1 MNRELVDL
9 YSDYLLSSF
18 GATTA
23 TGLSELLEGTL
34 SHDQITRFL
43 SQQRFDSK
51 TLWQLVKPMIRA
63 IEDDAGVLIFDD
75 TIQEKP
81 YTDENEL
88 ISWHFDHSKN
98 RTVKGINLLNCVYHA
113 QGVTL
118 PVAYELITKPIVYR
132 DEKTSRLKRKSTCS
146 KNEHPRLHLRG
157 QALRRMLTICQR
169 NRVAY
174 RYVLADSWFSA
185 KENLHFIRSDL
196 GKHFVIALKSNRTV
210 ALSYDAKRQGVF
222 SRLDALNL
230 PEHQAVRGYLRGL
243 DFPVL
248 LVRQVFTNKDGSTGV
263 LYLACSDLDGDA
275 GDIIAIYQKRWNVE
289 TFHKTLKSHAS
300 LAKSPTRTVRT
311 QSNHCFLAI
320 YAACR
325 LTWLSVIHGLGHV
338 ALRTRLYLKAVR
350 HAFDELQLL
359 KTA

>member
-1 MNRELVDL
+1 MNRELIDL

-23 TGLSELLEGTL
+23 TGLSDLLEGAL

-43 SQQRFDSK
+43 SQQCFDSK
-51 TLWQLVKPMIRA
+51 TLWQLVKPMVRA

-81 YTDENEL
+81 CTDENEL

-113 QGVTL
+113 QGTTL
-118 PVAYELITKPIVYR
+118 PVAYELITKPVVYR
-132 DEKTSRLKRKSTCS
+132 DEKTGRLKRKSTCS
-146 KNEHPRLHLRG
+146 KNEH
-157 QALRRMLTICQR
+157 LRRMLAVCQR
-169 NRVAY
+169 NQVAY

-185 KENLHFIRSDL
+185 KENLNFIRHGL
-196 GKHFVIALKSNRTV
+196 GKHFVIALKSNRTA
-210 ALSYDAKRQGVF
+210 ALSHEAKRQGTF

-230 PEHQAVRGYLRGL
+230 PQRQAVRAYLRGL

-248 LVRQVFTNKDGSTGV
+248 VVRQVFTNKDGSTGV
-263 LYLACSDLDGDA
+263 LYLACSDLESDA
-275 GDIIAIYQKRWNVE
+275 EGIVAIYQKRWNVE
-289 TFHKTLKSHAS
+289 TYHKTLKSHAS

-325 LTWLSVIHGLGHV
+325 LTWLSVTHGLNHV

-359 KTA
+359 KAA

>member
-23 TGLSELLEGTL
+23 TGLSDLLEGAL

-51 TLWQLVKPMIRA
+51 TLWQLVKPMVRA
-63 IEDDAGVLIFDD
+63 IEEDAGVLIFDD
-75 TIQEKP
+75 TIEEKP

-88 ISWHFDHSKN
+88 IAWHFDHSKN

-118 PVAYELITKPIVYR
+118 PVAYELIGKPVVYR
-132 DEKTSRLKRKSTCS
+132 DEKTGALKRKSKLS
-146 KNEHPRLHLRG
+146 KNEH
-157 QALRRMLTICQR
+157 LRRMLAVCQR
-169 NRVAY
+169 NQMTY

-185 KENLHFIRSDL
+185 KENLHFIRHGL

-210 ALSYDAKRQGVF
+210 ALSDDAKRQGAF

-230 PEHQAVRGYLRGL
+230 PERQAVCGYLRGL

-248 LVRQVFTNKDGSTGV
+248 VVRQVFTNKDGSRGV
-263 LYLACSDLDGDA
+263 LYLACSDLECDGE
-275 GDIIAIYQKRWNVE
+275 DIIAIYQKRWNVE
-289 TFHKTLKSHAS
+289 TFHKTLKSHAA

-320 YAACR
+320 YAVCR
-325 LTWLSVIHGLGHV
+325 LTWLSVTHGLNHV

-350 HAFDELQLL
+350 TAFDELQLL
-359 KTA
+359 KAA